1 MITAKLGA
9 EPTSSPVDLQ
19 PPPSIQNTMSPK
31 PSTIQRI
38 QSFFR
43 HTPRKICLSFRLN
56 STYSFCIS
64 SLSFKSYYKSIK
76 NHVSRYALWST
87 ISNTR

>member
-19 PPPSIQNTMSPK
+19 PPPSIQNLMSPK

-43 HTPRKICLSFRLN
+43 HTPRKICFSFQLDEP
-56 STYSFCIS
+56 FI
-64 SLSFKSYYKSIK
+64 FF
-76 NHVSRYALWST
+76 VF
-87 ISNTR
+87 

>member
-43 HTPRKICLSFRLN
+43 HTPRKMICFDEIQSIFLSVF
-56 STYSFCIS
+56 
-64 SLSFKSYYKSIK
+64 
-76 NHVSRYALWST
+76 
-87 ISNTR
+87 